1 MFKQEFPGS
10 LDNFLYYVERI
21 VGIITNLFSMLFG
34 GSSSD
39 ETTEATTAETTTATI
54 VE

>member
-21 VGIITNLFSMLFG
+21 VGIITNLLSTLFG

-39 ETTEATTAETTTATI
+39 ETTTTAPETTTAA
-54 VE
+54 E